1 MNSDTICAISTAP
14 GVGGIAVARVS
25 GVDAISIVDK
35 VWRGRPLAAATTHTA
50 HLGDILDT
58 DGDILDQALAT
69 VMRAPGTYTGEDTV
83 EISVHGSLYV
93 QRRLIEVLVAA
104 GARLADPGEYTR
116 RAFAAGH
123 LDLAQAEAI
132 ADLIASQSKAA
143 HDLAVNQMR
152 GGISQQLDRLRAE
165 LVDLDALLELEL
177 DFSEEDVEFAS
188 RTRLNDTIALVISH
202 IRSLHDSFATG
213 NAIRNGFTVAI
224 AGATNAGKSSLLNAL
239 VGDDRAIVSDIHGTT
254 RDIIEDT
261 IVIGAYTFRLQDTA
275 GIRSRDEA
283 DTIEAIGIQR
293 ATDALTRADIALVLC
308 PIDGD
313 RDTRSRAVD
322 IVKTRLAADPG
333 KYTLL
338 IISKSD
344 KTDKDAAQLATLCAA
359 LPCDIE
365 AIEVSAHT
373 GEGIDTLL
381 ARLQRHAEQSIERAP
396 DIMISNLRQQ
406 QALGIALDAAERV
419 RDTLATGATLDLAA
433 FALRDCIDALAAVT
447 GRISSQEVL
456 NTIFSRFCIG
466 K

>member
-25 GVDAISIVDK
+25 GADAISIVDK
-35 VWRGRPLAAATTHTA
+35 VWRGRPLAAAATHTA

-58 DGDILDQALAT
+58 DGSILDQALAT

-188 RTRLNDTIALVISH
+188 RTRLSDTIALVISH
-202 IRSLHDSFATG
+202 IRNLHDSFATG

-239 VGDDRAIVSDIHGTT
+239 VGDERAIVSDIHGTT

-313 RDTRSRAVD
+313 EDTRSRAID
-322 IVKTRLAADPG
+322 IVKTRLDADPG

-344 KTDKDAAQLATLCAA
+344 KTDKDAAQHAALRAA

-381 ARLQRHAEQSIERAP
+381 ARLQRYAELSIERAP

-406 QALGIALDAAERV
+406 QVLGIALDAAERV

>member
-25 GVDAISIVDK
+25 GADAISIVDK
-35 VWRGRPLAAATTHTA
+35 VWRGRPLAAAATHTA

-58 DGDILDQALAT
+58 DGSILDQALAT

-188 RTRLNDTIALVISH
+188 RTRLSDTIALVISH

-338 IISKSD
+338 VISKSD
-344 KTDKDAAQLATLCAA
+344 KTDKDAAQPAA

-381 ARLQRHAEQSIERAP
+381 ARLQRHAEHSIERAP

-419 RDTLATGATLDLAA
+419 RDTLAAGATLDLAA